1 MAKIAENKR
10 RIVELEAEVRR
21 LRTEVAR
28 LKRGATSPAAEGEP
42 RPPRGKRTAQ

>member
-1 MAKIAENKR
+1 MAKLAQRKLR
-10 RIVELEAEVRR
+10 VAELEAEVRR